1 MLSLSTRADALAS
14 MPLGKDIPV
23 AWQLVDFNAI
33 ALLELFLIVYVA
45 DEAAACEIA
54 ADKGCLFQYL
64 AHAIA
69 SAIMYAAFD

>member
-54 ADKGCLFQYL
+54 ADDKPVKTTEKKKL
-64 AHAIA
+64 
-69 SAIMYAAFD
+69 D